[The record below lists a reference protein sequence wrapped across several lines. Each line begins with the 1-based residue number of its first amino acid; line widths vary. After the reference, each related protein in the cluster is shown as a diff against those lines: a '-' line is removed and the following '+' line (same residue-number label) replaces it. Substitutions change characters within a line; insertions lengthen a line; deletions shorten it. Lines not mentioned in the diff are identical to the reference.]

1 MVPPSKGPATPNL
14 SVQVK
19 SKPRLFVDGSN
30 LYQRVMTMKIT
41 WNRTICR
48 ELDYARQRGKVTFV
62 PQHVSL
68 PNQGCKVGLGTI
80 AAALAALSMAVL
92 GHFFI

>member
-1 MVPPSKGPATPNL
+1 MPIGQVGP
-14 SVQVK
+14 
-19 SKPRLFVDGSN
+19 
-30 LYQRVMTMKIT
+30 
-41 WNRTICR
+41 
-48 ELDYARQRGKVTFV
+48 ELDYARQRGKVTSV

-68 PNQGCKVGLGTI
+68 PNQGCKVGFGTI